1 MMRRGDGIGIEVLPD
16 SLRGVRLQQDA
27 PGRVAKVAG
36 VACDTNNDLLLL
48 DGLTRLRSLLDEAG
62 QPTRV
67 CMWRPDSYIQ
77 SLDITGWSTT
87 ELNLHR
93 SKLVDVSATIEMS
106 SSARRLLAHLQ
117 TDMIRHRRVERFVR
131 QAGFDLESIEPTPIA
146 IARLVPSYSMR
157 LIGSRGDAQ
166 PWMAVVHDHL
176 VLAAA
181 PANEEKFETRRTEL
195 LATSWSASIEDL
207 RDRLLDPTQLS
218 ATVNQPAGMAVSM
231 GLSLVGDAYPEFPDT
246 HPAWGPRLAGALG
259 SAVAAAGLAGR
270 VHHVQSL
277 VAPHAFSDDGGV
289 WVIEKIGDVAPSPQL
304 PPPRKRWRRS
314 PAPSLS

>member
-16 SLRGVRLQQDA
+16 ALRGVRLQQDA

-48 DGLTRLRSLLDEAG
+48 DGLTRLRSLLDEDG

-67 CMWRPDSYIQ
+67 CLWSHDCYIQ

-93 SKLVDVSATIEMS
+93 SKLVDISATIEMT
-106 SSARRLLAHLQ
+106 SSARRLLAHLR

-131 QAGFDLESIEPTPIA
+131 QAGFDLESIEPTPMA
-146 IARLVPSYSMR
+146 VARLVPAYTMR
-157 LIGSRGDAQ
+157 LIGSRGEAQ
-166 PWMAVVHDHL
+166 PWMAVVHDRT

-181 PANEEKFETRRTEL
+181 PVVESSTDSRRTEL
-195 LATSWSASIEDL
+195 LAASWSAPIEDL
-207 RDRLLDPTQLS
+207 RERLLTPAELS
-218 ATVNQPAGMAVSM
+218 ATVNQPAGIAVSL
-231 GLSLVGDAYPEFPDT
+231 GLSLVGDTYPEFPDT

-270 VHHVQSL
+270 VHQVQPL

-289 WVIEKIGDVAPSPQL
+289 WVIERIGDVAPLVQ
-304 PPPRKRWRRS
+304 PPTQRRRWRRS
-314 PAPSLS
+314 PSSSLQ

>member
-1 MMRRGDGIGIEVLPD
+1 MMRRGDGIGIEVLPEV
-16 SLRGVRLQQDA
+16 LRGVRLQQDA

-67 CMWRPDSYIQ
+67 CMWRQGSFIQ
-77 SLDITGWSTT
+77 SLDVTGWSTT

-93 SKLVDVSATIEMS
+93 SRLTDVSATIEIS
-106 SSARRLLAHLQ
+106 SSARRLLAHLH

-131 QAGFDLESIEPTPIA
+131 QAGFDLESIEPTPMA
-146 IARLVPSYSMR
+146 IARLVPSYTMR
-157 LIGSRGDAQ
+157 LIGNRGDAES
-166 PWMAVVHDHL
+166 WVAVVHDHV

-181 PANEEKFETRRTEL
+181 PATDGRTEAHRSEL
-195 LATSWSASIEDL
+195 LASSWSASIEDL
-207 RDRLLDPTQLS
+207 RERLLDPAQLS
-218 ATVNQPAGMAVSM
+218 ATVNEPAGIGVSV
-231 GLSLVGDAYPEFPDT
+231 GLSLVGDSYPEFPDT

-259 SAVAAAGLAGR
+259 AAVAAAGLAGR
-270 VHHVQSL
+270 VHQVQPL

-289 WVIEKIGDVAPSPQL
+289 WVIERIGDVAPSAQL
-304 PPPRKRWRRS
+304 PAPRKKWLR
-314 PAPSLS
+314 PAVR

>member
-48 DGLTRLRSLLDEAG
+48 DGLTRLRNLLDEAG

-67 CMWRPDSYIQ
+67 CMWHHDSSIQ

-93 SKLVDVSATIEMS
+93 SKLVDMSATIEMS
-106 SSARRLLAHLQ
+106 SSARRQLAHLQ
-117 TDMIRHRRVERFVR
+117 TDMIRYRRVERFVR

-146 IARLVPSYSMR
+146 IARLVPAYTMR

-166 PWMAVVHDHL
+166 PWIAVVQDHL
-176 VLAAA
+176 VLAASAVTA
-181 PANEEKFETRRTEL
+181 PRSDTDRTEL

-207 RDRLLDPTQLS
+207 RERLLDPVQL
-218 ATVNQPAGMAVSM
+218 AETINQPAGIAVSL
-231 GLSLVGDAYPEFPDT
+231 GLNLVGDAYPEFPDT

-270 VHHVQSL
+270 VHQVQPL

-289 WVIEKIGDVAPSPQL
+289 WVIERIGDVAPAPQL
-304 PPPRKRWRRS
+304 PAPRKRWRR
-314 PAPSLS
+314 APEDSLT